1 MIMKCFLLL
10 IPRINRD
17 VLQQE
22 SIVVGAN
29 EENQEKAVPVKENE
43 NKQTFEELKVPASL
57 NGAVYWLMCS
67 PKLCG
72 YHHHKI

>member
-1 MIMKCFLLL
+1 MKCFLLL

-57 NGAVYWLMCS
+57 N
-67 PKLCG
+67 
-72 YHHHKI
+72 